1 MILIN
6 LIIIL
11 FFDFFI
17 KELYLINLRNGLI
30 YNFLLILFQ
39 VEILSL
45 IITGLS
51 FPKKKKKR

>member
-30 YNFLLILFQ
+30 YNVLLILF
-39 VEILSL
+39 
-45 IITGLS
+45 
-51 FPKKKKKR
+51 